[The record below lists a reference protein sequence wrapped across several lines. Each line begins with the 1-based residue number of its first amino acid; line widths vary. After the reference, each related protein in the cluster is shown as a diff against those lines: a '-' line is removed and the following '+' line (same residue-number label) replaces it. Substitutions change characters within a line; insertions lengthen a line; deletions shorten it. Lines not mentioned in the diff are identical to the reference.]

1 MPRAEPARSGRRR
14 IGAREAGFA
23 LLIVLWTVGLIALV
37 GTQVTS
43 AGRSE
48 ARLAA
53 NLRSAAV
60 AEAAADGALYEA
72 IYHMIDASTARW
84 PPGGPPHQIRLPH
97 AVAEVSAIDQG
108 GKIDINMASLPLMT
122 SLFRQLGVDARA
134 AQSLSAAIADWR
146 SPSNRPLPQGAK
158 APQYRAAGLD
168 YGPPNA
174 PFRSLE
180 ELRLVLGMTPELYAR
195 IVPYLTLHL
204 EGNPELPLAAPP
216 VAQALADAV
225 AAGAADTTE
234 DPDRPPLVI
243 ITSTAVAEGGGR
255 FTRRALVRLNVGY
268 SGGAGRAPYEI
279 ITWHSGDQS

>member
-1 MPRAEPARSGRRR
+1 M
-14 IGAREAGFA
+14 
-23 LLIVLWTVGLIALV
+23 IALV

-53 NLRSAAV
+53 NLRSGAV

-72 IYHMIDASTARW
+72 IYHMIDASTANW
-84 PPGGPPHQIRLPH
+84 APGGPAHRVRLPH
-97 AVAEVSAIDQG
+97 AVAEVTVADED

-122 SLFRQLGVDARA
+122 SLFRQLGADARA
-134 AQSLSAAIADWR
+134 AQAVSAAIADWR

-174 PFRSLE
+174 PFRSIE
-180 ELRLVLGMTPELYAR
+180 ELRFVLGMTPELFAR
-195 IVPYLTLHL
+195 VKPYLTIHL
-204 EGNPELPLAAPP
+204 DGNPTVALAAPP
-216 VAQALADAV
+216 VAQAVADAV
-225 AAGAADTTE
+225 AVGAADATD
-234 DPDRPPLVI
+234 DPDRPPLVT
-243 ITSTAVAEGGGR
+243 ITSSAIAEGGGR

-268 SGGAGRAPYEI
+268 SGGSGRPPYEI
-279 ITWHSGDQS
+279 ITWRSGDRD